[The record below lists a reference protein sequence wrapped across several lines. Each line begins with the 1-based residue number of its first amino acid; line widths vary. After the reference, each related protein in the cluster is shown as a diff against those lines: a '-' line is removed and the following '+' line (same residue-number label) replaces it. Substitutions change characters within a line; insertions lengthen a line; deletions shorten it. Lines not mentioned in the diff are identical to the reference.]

1 MTVVEQLIEKVENG
15 VHFHIDFKKKSM
27 KVNGKYL
34 VKDGE
39 YSGEYGF
46 LPCKALEKIE
56 ELYKNYKYSYP
67 SERGEHYISYFMALP
82 MEDMTDAEMVF
93 GEEREIARA
102 KLESYILGLMLSG
115 FQWNSQEELKG
126 KWFWQGNDKDLI
138 IFKSWF
144 E

>member
-1 MTVVEQLIEKVENG
+1 MLKPCDLSWLKVG
-15 VHFHIDFKKKSM
+15 D
-27 KVNGKYL
+27 KVGKAYL